1 MSNILLGVSGGIAAY
16 KSAYLARLFVKD
28 GHNVRV
34 IMTKKAESFIGSVT
48 FEALT
53 GNPVLRDDYQ
63 PRPISHIEYA
73 QWADVCV
80 IAPAT
85 ANIIGKINM
94 GIADD
99 ELTSSILALS
109 CPLIIVPAMNCNM
122 YNNIAVKKNIADLK
136 ERGVLI
142 IEPDSGLLACGDTGI
157 GKMKEPEDIAEV
169 VYNILSGGSSEIINE
184 EQDILKGLNILV
196 TAGPT
201 REYLDPVRYI
211 TNRSSGKMGYAIA
224 EAAKSMGAN
233 VRLISGDVN
242 IKSEL
247 PDIHKAV
254 SADDMYEAVMK
265 FYYDA
270 DIIIMAAAVAD
281 YKPAQIN
288 DIKIKKSGETMT
300 VELIKTKDI
309 LADMGKLKRD
319 NQVLVGFA
327 AETDNMETYAKKKLA
342 DKNAD
347 IIAAND
353 VSRKDIGFDADNNE
367 MTLFFKDGR
376 VSSTGFR
383 SKSDTAKIILTESAI
398 LYNEKI

>member
-63 PRPISHIEYA
+63 PRSISHIEYA
-73 QWADVCV
+73 QWADICV

-109 CPLIIVPAMNCNM
+109 CPLIIAPAMNCNM

-136 ERGVLI
+136 ENGVFI
-142 IEPDSGLLACGDTGI
+142 IEPDSGLLACGDIGT

-169 VYNILSGGSSEIINE
+169 VYNILSGGNPEIINE

-224 EAAKSMGAN
+224 ETAKSMGAS

-265 FYYDA
+265 FYHDA

-309 LADMGKLKRD
+309 LADMGRLKRD
-319 NQVLVGFA
+319 NQVLV
-327 AETDNMETYAKKKLA
+327 
-342 DKNAD
+342 
-347 IIAAND
+347 
-353 VSRKDIGFDADNNE
+353 
-367 MTLFFKDGR
+367 
-376 VSSTGFR
+376 
-383 SKSDTAKIILTESAI
+383 
-398 LYNEKI
+398 